1 MRNYLQEYNNLYNDI
16 LKEFDGIKDICFDYD
31 TENLFDLPLTY
42 SLDKYSV
49 YREYAIIGIKDDKLI
64 GMSVEDTE
72 DRKVFYFDDL
82 KLPSLIELLEY
93 IKIEELY
100 NKKLN

>member
-49 YREYAIIGIKDDKLI
+49 YNEYAIIGIKNNTLI

-72 DRKVFYFDDL
+72 ERKVFYFDDL
-82 KLPSLIELLEY
+82 KLTSLIELLEY
-93 IKIEELY
+93 IKIEKI
-100 NKKLN
+100 N

>member
-1 MRNYLQEYNNLYNDI
+1 
-16 LKEFDGIKDICFDYD
+16 
-31 TENLFDLPLTY
+31 
-42 SLDKYSV
+42 
-49 YREYAIIGIKDDKLI
+49 
-64 GMSVEDTE
+64 MSVEDTE
-72 DRKVFYFDDL
+72 NRKVFYFDDL